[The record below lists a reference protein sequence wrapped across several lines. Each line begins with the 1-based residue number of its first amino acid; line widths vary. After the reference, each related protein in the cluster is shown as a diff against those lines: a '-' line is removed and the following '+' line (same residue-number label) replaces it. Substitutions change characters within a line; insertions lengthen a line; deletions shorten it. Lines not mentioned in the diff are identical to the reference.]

1 MLHERL
7 ELVDYLRMPVFG
19 SPDKDGHGVD
29 ESAILEE
36 WVEEECEVTETF
48 EPES

>member
-1 MLHERL
+1 MDCLPT
-7 ELVDYLRMPVFG
+7 PVFG

-36 WVEEECEVTETF
+36 WIEEECEVPETF
-48 EPES
+48 EAES

>member
-1 MLHERL
+1 
-7 ELVDYLRMPVFG
+7 MPVFG

-36 WVEEECEVTETF
+36 WVEEECEVTEAF